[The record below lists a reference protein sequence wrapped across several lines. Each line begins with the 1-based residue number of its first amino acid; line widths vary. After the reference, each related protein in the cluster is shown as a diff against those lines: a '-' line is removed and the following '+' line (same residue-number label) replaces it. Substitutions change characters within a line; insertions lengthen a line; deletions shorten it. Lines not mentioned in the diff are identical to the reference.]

1 MPWSFIIPAAVS
13 LFTGSQNRQAASQ
26 ASDAATRSAE
36 NAQAFEKQ
44 QFDKQMELSAPYREA
59 GVVGQNRLMELLGL
73 GSNTGAEGYG
83 RYAKDF
89 SMADYQADPGYGFR
103 LSEGMKQLGSQ
114 ARAQGGAVSGR
125 TMMGAQ
131 NYAQGLASQE
141 YNNAFNRY
149 QTNRTNQLAPLG
161 SLMTSGQN
169 AAAGTGAQ
177 TGEYGARISNLMTG
191 AGENQGNAL
200 MAAQAQNA
208 SSYEDISNLYGEK
221 KPNFRNLFGSTGQ
234 SGMYADPTL
243 IPMQAGGG
251 Y

>member
-1 MPWSFIIPAAVS
+1 MA
-13 LFTGSQNRQAASQ
+13 
-26 ASDAATRSAE
+26 
-36 NAQAFEKQ
+36 
-44 QFDKQMELSAPYREA
+44 LSAPYREA

-114 ARAQGGAVSGR
+114 ARKQGGAVSGR

-131 NYAQGLASQE
+131 NYAQDLASQE
-141 YNNAFNRY
+141 YNNAFKRY

-161 SLMTSGQN
+161 SLITSGQN

-177 TGEYGARISNLMTG
+177 AGEYGARISNLMTG